1 MSENPPR
8 ANEFRTVLLRK
19 REEMRE
25 LEQFVH
31 VCENALLQATRA
43 VKGVELKRD
52 IAQFL
57 GEPPPYASEE
67 EFEKAKSWAAD
78 IERFAEAEKAA
89 GLPYLFGLCTVRLW
103 ALLEAI
109 VDELVVEAMRQPE
122 KCKDQAALS
131 KLKGPLMDFRNA
143 SPEEQAEFLAETLKQ
158 GVEASLKQGIGRFEA
173 VLDPVGLGGAVD
185 EIVRRALFE
194 LNQIRNVIVHKGGRA
209 DRRLVESCAWLG
221 MQRGD
226 TVRVSGSMFRRYQ
239 LAAYWYVVE
248 LRSRVDERLGLTRSP
263 EASEIHSR
271 LREDIVL
278 CWPQPAVAIAAVSQQ
293 EAAVNGGGTA
303 RTAIPTGSVG
313 GHDTTQS

>member
-1 MSENPPR
+1 M
-8 ANEFRTVLLRK
+8 LRK

-25 LEQFVH
+25 LELFVH
-31 VCENALLQATRA
+31 VCENALRQATRA
-43 VKGVELKRD
+43 VKGVELQRD
-52 IAQFL
+52 TAKFL
-57 GEPPPYASEE
+57 GEPSPYASDE
-67 EFEKAKSWAAD
+67 EFERAKSHASD
-78 IERFAEAEKAA
+78 IARFAEAEKSA
-89 GLPYLFGLCTVRLW
+89 GLPYLFGLCAVRLW
-103 ALLEAI
+103 ALLEALI
-109 VDELVVEAMRQPE
+109 DELVVEAMRQPE

-194 LNQIRNVIVHKGGRA
+194 LNQIRNVIVHKGGKA

-226 TVRVSGSMFRRYQ
+226 AVRVSGSMFRRYQ

-248 LRSRVDERLGLTRSP
+248 LRSRIDQHLGQSSSP
-263 EASEIHSR
+263 EASKIHSE
-271 LREDIVL
+271 LREMIAQS
-278 CWPQPAVAIAAVSQQ
+278 WQQQPVEIAAVKPKEVPVS
-293 EAAVNGGGTA
+293 ADGTA
-303 RTAIPTGSVG
+303 KTAIPEGSVS
-313 GHDTTQS
+313 GHGTTES